1 MTLSTSKAAHCSIII
16 SSRATLPPYAC
27 TTRSALLADFFRGA
41 LAQDLLAS
49 ERVLLSEPN
58 DGIENDGNENLLK
71 KDELFIADRS
81 PGMRAALQI

>member
-1 MTLSTSKAAHCSIII
+1 MTLSTSKAAHCSII